1 MSKFLKNLVS
11 SKIVMALLSVV
22 LGVILLIMQGGALTL
37 IVKATAIVCIVAGVG
52 YAILFLLNKNRSNTM
67 LACSIIVLILGVLF
81 LIRPDI
87 IVNFFPVI
95 LGVYL
100 IIEGLTNLLASLQHK
115 KSKGFLIG
123 LILAILT
130 IVVGV
135 YLIFRAGTV
144 MNIVVIIAGISLIVN
159 GLTDLFALK
168 AFK

>member
-22 LGVILLIMQGGALTL
+22 LGVILLIVQGGALTL
-37 IVKATAIVCIVAGVG
+37 IVKATAIVFIGAGVG
-52 YAILFLLNKNRSNTM
+52 YAILFLLNKKRSNTM
-67 LACSIIVLILGVLF
+67 LACSVIVLILGVLF

-115 KSKGFLIG
+115 KRKGFLVG

-130 IVVGV
+130 IIVGV